1 MVSKGDDIWVLYPVY
16 FDKSVSR
23 KAGRRVPK
31 ALAVD
36 NPKVE
41 EIEVVLT
48 NADRACA
55 VEDCAHPS
63 QWSTKRGR
71 VLVSKTSRKEEL
83 IQSVAR
89 GIKELRRSS

>member
-16 FDKSVSR
+16 FNKSVSR
-23 KAGRRVPK
+23 KAGRRVPVS
-31 ALAVD
+31 LAVE

-41 EIEVVLT
+41 EIETVLK

-55 VEDCAHPS
+55 AEKKNHPS

-71 VLVSKTSRKEEL
+71 VLVSKTSSKEEL
-83 IQSVAR
+83 IRSVAR